1 MPDTVKSATELLRD
15 LDLAAAKQNQP
26 KHFEFLLENIA
37 KSSLSQTNFQEI
49 RSSKLPASA
58 GRLRETIQLPKPQR
72 PAAAAKT
79 EFEIERM
86 PENAVRLGAHQ
97 IFDANKVFTV
107 PDKVLGPF
115 PTLDGTQI
123 FYNLYKFID
132 DFKIFF
138 PNEQQAAFILP
149 VRLPRLLVANTRVS
163 TLNLGSGNVWIRAD
177 LVDPAAPKTTYVGL
191 RILSGTLSL
200 GGTYILSNNTVQ
212 VPRQAIFE
220 INLILDNSY
229 APADGG
235 VGLDGKNSRFT
246 PTDKLR
252 LKTNHGRL
260 LVLDIGQFS
269 VKTVDWECGF
279 TCTDHSLGWDPAQNY
294 FALTLTPNQKRFSV
308 RRSQSQL
315 YSVSGEA
322 GIESS
327 TWLLPTRVLQ
337 NNQSVEVKFNGLLSL
352 GLKKGIK
359 ATWDG
364 VRNQNADAH
373 FNNCTLM
380 VFNGFFYLTSD
391 KADFAYLRDHLTL
404 WQKSAENKDRMTV
417 DVRLMNYKTLN
428 IASQSETGDVV
439 SAFADTEFLI
449 DKPLRADNTPVH
461 PVSKKSLYSKILT
474 KDAKSILIIDS
485 DMLTE
490 DLQNTSV
497 YTNQVGNKFEKYQFA
512 LQNAYFTTTKESG
525 LYLSG
530 KYTDEN
536 EIYEGTLL
544 LNFYILSLL
553 PTLPHPYTTNVKN
566 ERQTRDQITGSLQSF
581 TNWKSIDGT
590 VLAEVTFKMN
600 YVFEENEKPA
610 FAVMAERSGI
620 RGVPSIQNNFMLF
633 DVSTQADHWGVALSL
648 QNREEMRKLFQ
659 DDVTVT
665 GENIVTVN
673 RNYLQ
678 APMGFLQ
685 GLTLP
690 NVSWEPVNNITPRPE
705 PLNPG
710 DPPVPEPDM
719 GILNQTPNTLPTVFS
734 QTDNHWIRIH
744 PADYM
749 KQFKINL
756 NSTAVTNQHL
766 VGKVLFTLPNAKYSF
781 ATLYPYRNEPMH
793 SSGHLEFVQPD
804 FKFQNQEFRGGIQ
817 FRIAAYKDPNPE
829 VPPRISGTTQQL
841 RALTDQ
847 PGISIL
853 GETVTEIFNNVFSPQ
868 KPRGVPLTHFDFSGY
883 GASTFSNWKNPAVK
897 FASISQAKFDV
908 LKGRTA
914 HEIVQ
919 AVSMIYPWG
928 ICVTRTV
935 TFLRNNNAVIF
946 REDSG
951 WVAQSEGLFDFSFTW
966 PTATETLAFNNP
978 YDIYPGIVQGLYK
991 IKNIREDYTDVISG
1005 QYTTFANEYFLDEN
1019 VPIVLASA
1027 PGKKVDYEFV
1037 AVYFDCDADLQPV
1050 DENITGTQFKG
1061 YLQIK
1066 PQGVPVPARIL
1077 KTILN
1082 KSQNPVSGRIDALIP
1097 VENTLQKFKT
1107 TAVELSASY
1116 QNDNTSLP
1124 AFVAS
1129 VKGSVVL
1136 PADGSWSVVEVDK
1149 NSGSVQNLKPGT
1161 SVGLV
1166 KDGLRPKNSGTP
1178 FSLNSTKTLLAYP
1191 DALRNT
1197 AATFSKT
1204 YGLLQNTDT
1213 QKLLLNSI
1221 EYTKGETEKYTSDP
1235 ALLADCFRLMNSK
1248 GPFPNLSDAI
1258 KIDKLAKTTMNLLPD
1273 GVQKAFNYKVPTN
1286 FDFNIVG
1293 EENDAFRIYVKYTA
1307 IDEEGANTNE
1317 SIIDYVTD
1325 TKSLKKWAN
1334 QMHNITIAVDLAG
1347 FTPLMYISGNFSNE
1361 KKKNAGM
1368 SIGSGPQLK
1377 LDKTLQTI
1385 YDILEF
1391 LNNLDPSQPSE
1402 AVKKALKIAMS
1413 NSADSWEYKFKA
1425 DKEIPLVKFPFDP
1438 INYNSPTTP
1447 LKMDAYFK
1455 VGVYFNQPIKIP
1467 KTIDQIKPSVGAYLE
1482 LGADI
1487 RVMCVSVAAATIYAV
1502 GRAEVGLAADLSSP
1516 PALYFKFGFGIELAV
1531 GLPVI
1536 GSVAVTFIMGI
1547 DMKIS
1552 GDLVVGAFIYFRGR
1566 AEILGGIVT
1575 ISISIEAAGQV
1586 QKKIGGGPT
1595 NCIARCTFAL
1605 DISIAFVVNISFTE
1619 TWEETR
1625 QIS

>member
-1 MPDTVKSATELLRD
+1 MPDPVKSATLLLQD

-26 KHFEFLLENIA
+26 EHLEFLLETIE
-37 KSSLSQTNFQEI
+37 KSNLSPTNFQEI
-49 RSSKLPASA
+49 RASKLPFSTN
-58 GRLRETIQLPKPQR
+58 RLRDFLTVPNPTRAASTPKP
-72 PAAAAKT
+72 
-79 EFEIERM
+79 EFEIEKL
-86 PENAVRLGAHQ
+86 PENSMRFGAHQ
-97 IFDANKVFTV
+97 IFDANQVFTV
-107 PDKVLGPF
+107 PDKILGPF
-115 PTLDGTQI
+115 PTLDGPPI
-123 FYNLYKFID
+123 LYNLYKLID
-132 DFKIFF
+132 DFKVFF
-138 PNEQQAAFILP
+138 PGEARAAFIIP
-149 VRLPRLLVANTRVS
+149 VKIPRLLAANPRAS
-163 TLNLGSGNVWIRAD
+163 TLTLVAGNVWIRAD
-177 LVDPAAPKTTYVGL
+177 LLDPAAPVTTYVGL
-191 RILSGTLSL
+191 RILSGTLGL
-200 GGTYILSNNTVQ
+200 GGSHILDNNSIQ
-212 VPRQAIFE
+212 VPHASIFDADFM
-220 INLILDNSY
+220 LDNSY
-229 APADGG
+229 SPPEES
-235 VGLDGKNSRFT
+235 VGIDGKNSTFL
-246 PTDKLR
+246 PTERLH
-252 LKTNHGRL
+252 LKTNFARL
-260 LVLDIGQFS
+260 LVLETRNFT
-269 VKTVDWECGF
+269 VKTLDWECGF
-279 TCTDHSLGWDPAQNY
+279 TSTDHSLAWDPVHKY
-294 FALTLTPNQKRFSV
+294 LGLTLTPNQEKFTV
-308 RRSQSQL
+308 RKSDSEL
-315 YSVSGEA
+315 YSLSGQA
-322 GIESS
+322 RIETA

-337 NNQSVEVKFNGLLSL
+337 NNQSIEVKFNGFLSL
-352 GLKKGIK
+352 GLKKGLT

-364 VRNQNADAH
+364 VRNQNSEAQL
-373 FNNCTLM
+373 NNCTLM
-380 VFNGFFYLTSD
+380 VLNGLIYFSSEN
-391 KADFAYLRDHLTL
+391 ADFAYLRDHLTL
-404 WQKSAENKDRMTV
+404 WQKSVENKDRMTL

-428 IASQSETGDVV
+428 IASQSDMGDVL
-439 SAFADTEFLI
+439 SSFADTEFFI
-449 DKPLRADNTPVH
+449 DKPLRADNTMVH
-461 PVSKKSLYSKILT
+461 PVSKKSLYSKIQS
-474 KDAKSILIIDS
+474 KNAKNILIIDS

-490 DLQNTSV
+490 NLQNTTV
-497 YTNQVGNKFEKYQFA
+497 NTNQANNKLEKYQFA

-525 LYLSG
+525 LYLTG

-536 EIYEGTLL
+536 EIYEATLL

-553 PTLPHPYTTNVKN
+553 PTLPHPYTTNLKN
-566 ERQTRDQITGSLQSF
+566 DRQGRDQIVGSLQAI
-581 TNWKSIDGT
+581 TNWNTIDRTG
-590 VLAEVTFKMN
+590 LAEVTFKMN
-600 YVFEENEKPA
+600 YTFAEPTNTA
-610 FAVMAERSGI
+610 FSATAERSFI
-620 RGVPSIQNNFMLF
+620 RGVPAIQNNFMLF

-648 QNREEMRKLFQ
+648 QNREEMRKLYR

-665 GENIVTVN
+665 GENVVTVN

-690 NVSWEPVNNITPRPE
+690 NVSWEPVNNITPRPA
-705 PLNPG
+705 PINPG
-710 DPPVPEPDM
+710 DPPVPDPDL

-734 QTDNHWIRIH
+734 QTDNHWVRIH

-749 KQFKINL
+749 RQFKANL
-756 NSTAVTNQHL
+756 NGSGMMNQQL

-781 ATLYPYRNEPMH
+781 ATLYPYKNEPMH
-793 SSGHLEFVQPD
+793 SNGHLEFIQPD
-804 FKFQNQEFRGGIQ
+804 FKFQNQKLRGGIQ

-829 VPPRISGTTQQL
+829 APPRMEGLTKQL
-841 RALTDQ
+841 EAITNQ

-853 GETVTEIFNNVFSPQ
+853 GKTVTEIFNSVFTPQ

-908 LKGRTA
+908 MKGRTA

-919 AVSMIYPWG
+919 AVSVIYPWG

-951 WVAQSEGLFDFSFTW
+951 WLAQSEGLFDFSFTW

-978 YDIYPGIVQGLYK
+978 YDIYPGIVEGLYK
-991 IKNIREDYTDVISG
+991 VKNIREDYTDVISG
-1005 QYTTFANEYFLDEN
+1005 QYTTLGNEYFLDES

-1027 PGKKVDYEFV
+1027 PGRKVDYEFV
-1037 AVYFDCDADLQPV
+1037 AVYFDCDVDLQPL

-1077 KTILN
+1077 KAILN
-1082 KSQNPVSGRIDALIP
+1082 KSQNPVSGRVDAILP
-1097 VENTLQKFKT
+1097 VEKTLQKFKT
-1107 TAVELSASY
+1107 TAVEMSASY
-1116 QNDNTSLP
+1116 QNDNTSQP

-1129 VKGSVVL
+1129 AKGSPVL
-1136 PADGSWSVVEVDK
+1136 PADGSWSVVDVDK
-1149 NSGSVQNLKPGT
+1149 NSGSVQNLEPGT
-1161 SVGLV
+1161 SVGLI
-1166 KDGLRPKNSGTP
+1166 KDGLRPKNSGAP
-1178 FSLNSTKTLLAYP
+1178 FSLNTTKTFLAYP
-1191 DALRNT
+1191 NSLKNT

-1204 YGLLQNTDT
+1204 YGFLQNTDT

-1221 EYTKGETEKYTSDP
+1221 EYTKGEIEKYTSDP

-1248 GPFPNLSDAI
+1248 GPFPNLADAV
-1258 KIDKLAKTTMNLLPD
+1258 KIDNLAKTTMTLLPD
-1273 GVQKAFNYKVPTN
+1273 GVQKVFKYTVPTN
-1286 FDFNIVG
+1286 FGFDIVG
-1293 EENDAFRIYVKYTA
+1293 EPGDAFRIYIKYTA

-1325 TKSLKKWAN
+1325 SKSIEKWAN

-1347 FTPLMYISGNFSNE
+1347 FAPLMYISGNFSNA

-1368 SIGSGPQLK
+1368 AIGSGPQLK
-1377 LDKTLQTI
+1377 LDQTLQKI

-1391 LNNLDPSQPSE
+1391 LNNLDPTQPSE

-1487 RVMCVSVAAATIYAV
+1487 RVMCVSVAAATIYAI

-1516 PALYFKFGFGIELAV
+1516 PALYFKFGFGVELAV

-1536 GSVAVTFIMGI
+1536 GSVAVTFIVGI

-1552 GDLVVGAFIYFRGR
+1552 GDIVVGAFIYFRGR

-1575 ISISIEAAGQV
+1575 ITISIEAAGEV